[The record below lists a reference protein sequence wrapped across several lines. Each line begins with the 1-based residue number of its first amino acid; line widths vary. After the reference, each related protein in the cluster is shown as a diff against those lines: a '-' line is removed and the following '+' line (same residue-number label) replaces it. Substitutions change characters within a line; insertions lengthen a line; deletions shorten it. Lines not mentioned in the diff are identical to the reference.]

1 MTSTI
6 TRWSLLFLITLLVG
20 CAASKGPDKTA
31 LRQNKP
37 RSIVVL
43 PPLNNS
49 PDVRASYS
57 FMSTVTF
64 PLSELGYYVFP
75 VALVDQTF
83 KENGLPDPGEMHQV
97 PLKKLAEIFG
107 ADAALYI
114 TVDRYG
120 AEYQIL
126 NSSIVVAARAKL
138 IDTRS
143 GDLLWEGEASASS
156 SESNSGNSG
165 GLLDMLIVSLI
176 QQVINSAGNQGYAV
190 ARMTSARL
198 LSLKPGGLLYGPR
211 SPLFGTD

>member
-1 MTSTI
+1 MTSII
-6 TRWSLLFLITLLVG
+6 TRCALLFLITLLVG

-120 AEYQIL
+120 AEYQLL
-126 NSSIVVAARAKL
+126 NSAVIVAARAKL

-143 GDLLWEGEASASS
+143 GDLLWEG
-156 SESNSGNSG
+156 
-165 GLLDMLIVSLI
+165 LLDMLIISLI
-176 QQVINSAGNQGYAV
+176 QQVVNSAGNQGHAV

-198 LSLKPGGLLYGPR
+198 LTLKPDGLLYGPR

>member
-1 MTSTI
+1 MTTI
-6 TRWSLLFLITLLVG
+6 FTRCTLLFFISLLVG
-20 CAASKGPDKTA
+20 CATGKGPDRSA
-31 LRQNKP
+31 LRQSKP

-43 PPLNNS
+43 PPLNNT

-64 PLSELGYYVFP
+64 PLAELGYYVFP
-75 VALVDQTF
+75 VAMVDQTF

-120 AEYQIL
+120 AEYQVF
-126 NSSIVVAARAKL
+126 NSSIIVSARAKL
-138 IDTRS
+138 IDTRT
-143 GDLLWEGEASASS
+143 GDLLWEGQASASS
-156 SESNSGNSG
+156 SEANGGNSG
-165 GLLDMLIVSLI
+165 SLLDMLVASLI
-176 QQVINSAGNQGYAV
+176 QQVINSAGNQGHTI

-198 LSLKPGGLLYGPR
+198 LTVKPDGLLYGPR

>member
-1 MTSTI
+1 MTPTM
-6 TRWSLLFLITLLVG
+6 TRCTLLLLITLLTG
-20 CAASKGPDKTA
+20 CASTQAPDRTAYRQSKPK
-31 LRQNKP
+31 
-37 RSIVVL
+37 SIVVL

-64 PLSELGYYVFP
+64 PLAELGYYVFP

-97 PLKKLAEIFG
+97 APQKLAEIFG

-114 TVDRYG
+114 TVDKYG
-120 AEYQIL
+120 AEYQII
-126 NSSIVVAARAKL
+126 NSAVIVSAKAKL
-138 IDTRS
+138 INTHT
-143 GDLLWEGEASASS
+143 GELLWEGEASASS
-156 SESNSGNSG
+156 SESNGGNSG
-165 GLLDMLIVSLI
+165 SLLGMVVASLI
-176 QQVINSAGNQGYAV
+176 QQVINSVGNQGYHV

-198 LSLKPGGLLYGPR
+198 LTLKPGGLLYGPR

>member
-1 MTSTI
+1 MTTI
-6 TRWSLLFLITLLVG
+6 FTRCTLLFFISLLVG

-64 PLSELGYYVFP
+64 PLAELGYYVFP
-75 VALVDQTF
+75 VAMVDQTF

-97 PLKKLAEIFG
+97 PIKKLAEIFG

-120 AEYQIL
+120 AEYQVF
-126 NSSIVVAARAKL
+126 NSSIIVSARAKL
-138 IDTRS
+138 IDTRT
-143 GDLLWEGEASASS
+143 GDLLWEGQASASS
-156 SESNSGNSG
+156 SEANGGNSG
-165 GLLDMLIVSLI
+165 SLLDMLVASLI
-176 QQVINSAGNQGYAV
+176 QQVINSAGNQGHTI

-198 LSLKPGGLLYGPR
+198 LTVKPDGLLYGPR

>member
-6 TRWSLLFLITLLVG
+6 TRCSLLFLITLLVG
-20 CAASKGPDKTA
+20 CAASKGPDNTA
-31 LRQNKP
+31 LRQSKP

-120 AEYQIL
+120 AEYQLL
-126 NSSIVVAARAKL
+126 NSSIIVAARAKL

-143 GDLLWEGEASASS
+143 GDLLWEGRASASS

-176 QQVINSAGNQGYAV
+176 QQVINSAGNQGHVV

-198 LSLKPGGLLYGPR
+198 LILKPGGLLYGPR
-211 SPLFGTD
+211 SPLYGTD